1 MERTSR
7 FDTTDLNIV
16 FFSVLVFL
24 ALTILSAF
32 TFSVGIVGTESQQI
46 SATQMQ
52 RTTFLQEPFFGAQVE
67 IKQETIE
74 ISEQVPTTMSSG
86 NYSIQKIDT
95 EAGTAV
101 TQTILDP
108 RPMTLGEALSLDL
121 PAEDFLARFIN
132 PGIIPAVLIGFI
144 GCNIAFLLCISVVR
158 RKEEIEK

>member
-7 FDTTDLNIV
+7 FNITDLKIV
-16 FFSVLVFL
+16 CFSVLVFL

-32 TFSVGIVGTESQQI
+32 AFSVGIVGTETQPI

-67 IKQETIE
+67 INQETIE
-74 ISEQVPTTMSSG
+74 IPEQAPATMDSG
-86 NYSIQKIDT
+86 DYTIQKIST
-95 EAGTAV
+95 ETGAAV

-108 RPMTLGEALSLDL
+108 RPMTWGEALSLDL
-121 PAEDFLARFIN
+121 PADDFLARFIN

-144 GCNIAFLLCISVVR
+144 GCNIAFLLCIFAVR
-158 RKEEIEK
+158 RKDEIEK